1 MQNRAGQLARVI
13 LIVFVT
19 ISSSDRLVAGEAVS
33 TGAATNR
40 LTYLNGHDEC
50 LIGHSFAGQIS
61 TRWFG
66 QSLDG
71 DVVLVDLSRV
81 GRRSDLVLKA
91 VHDHNL
97 RRAPHPIVE
106 KGAKQGEREGGPREI
121 PLILTS

>member
-13 LIVFVT
+13 LIAFVT
-19 ISSSDRLVAGEAVS
+19 ISTSDRLVAGEAVRV
-33 TGAATNR
+33 GAATNR

-50 LIGHSFAGQIS
+50 LIGHSFAGQIT

-66 QSLDG
+66 QRRDG

-91 VHDHNL
+91 VRDHNL
-97 RRAPHPIVE
+97 RRDPHTIV
-106 KGAKQGEREGGPREI
+106 RLS
-121 PLILTS
+121 LIHI